1 MASIT
6 TWHRLIPISKSAD
19 FATAIAAEV
28 HDPMWMLAR
37 QHQIGEL
44 RGEDTGSPAF
54 VRVGYKAAP
63 LVDLVLTP
71 SPNQSDVYQSTNPP
85 KLDAYGLGRRTA
97 STAKSAARVPVL
109 LTFHA
114 W

>member
-1 MASIT
+1 MAIAIT
-6 TWHRLIPISKSAD
+6 TWHRLVPISRSSD

-54 VRVGYKAAP
+54 VRIGYKAAP
-63 LVDLVLTP
+63 LGDLVLHPAT
-71 SPNQSDVYQSTNPP
+71 
-85 KLDAYGLGRRTA
+85 RTA
-97 STAKSAARVPVL
+97 
-109 LTFHA
+109 
-114 W
+114 